1 MRPVLVTDLLCAGR
15 AVLAVDPQARARL
28 ATRLLREADAADRFL
43 RRHGTRHP
51 RYGDGT
57 LAAAA
62 RHSGLVPDPA
72 ICDPEF
78 ARALMLVLHAL
89 IHRAQSD

>member
-1 MRPVLVTDLLCAGR
+1 MRPVLMTDLLCAGR
-15 AVLAVDPQARARL
+15 AVLAVDPQARAPL
-28 ATRLLREADAADRFL
+28 ARRLLRDADAADRFL
-43 RRHGTRHP
+43 RRYGARHP
-51 RYGDGT
+51 RFGDGT

-62 RHSGLVPDPA
+62 RHSGLVSDPA

-78 ARALMLVLHAL
+78 ARALVLVLHAL